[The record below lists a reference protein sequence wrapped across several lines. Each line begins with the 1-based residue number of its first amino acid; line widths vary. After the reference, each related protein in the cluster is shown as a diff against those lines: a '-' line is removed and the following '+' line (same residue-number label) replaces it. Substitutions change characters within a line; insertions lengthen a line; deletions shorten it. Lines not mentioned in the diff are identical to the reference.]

1 MSIPSKE
8 TGFWRVLMRPPGGGH
23 SALSRYTAWNG
34 ALYMVLG
41 AGMYLLPSLVGTLL
55 FMPGFQG
62 YEEGYFRLVGVA
74 VMVIGWLYLF
84 GARTRAESFG
94 LATVADRV
102 ALPALLLPLWWLDLA
117 PAGPVIAFSVLDPAL
132 ALGAWVIWRRE
143 SAG

>member
-1 MSIPSKE
+1 MQHESK
-8 TGFWRVLMRPPGGGH
+8 TAGFWGRLWQRPAGTET
-23 SALSRYTAWNG
+23 ALARYTAWNG
-34 ALYMVLG
+34 LLYLALG

-132 ALGAWVIWRRE
+132 ALGAWVIWRRGT
-143 SAG
+143 AG